1 MIFAFAGADT
11 LQPESGLLSVT
22 VMGILLANIKTPNLD
37 KILDFKESLT
47 VILISVL
54 FIILSTKISMQE
66 LRLLDINSL
75 YIFLVVVLLLRP
87 IVVSI
92 SSWKSDL
99 NWKEKAFVA
108 WIGPK
113 GIVAA

>member
-1 MIFAFAGADT
+1 MIPHFLINVLSLGFVIFAFAGADT
-11 LQPESGLLSVT
+11 LQAESGLLSVT

-54 FIILSTKISMQE
+54 FIILSTKISME
-66 LRLLDINSL
+66 DLRLLEINSL

-87 IVVSI
+87 I
-92 SSWKSDL
+92 SSMDKFM
-99 NWKEKAFVA
+99 EV
-108 WIGPK
+108 
-113 GIVAA
+113 